1 MPSSEEGFLVRL
13 RTSGIQPGDSDETR
27 LQKSL
32 LVFATGLISLAS
44 TLWLFIYWQFGPQF
58 SATIPFVFQLLLI
71 GNLVIYLKSKKFNR
85 FRLTQLSM
93 ILLMPFVAQWSI
105 GSFIDASGISLW
117 GLLAPIG
124 AALIIGVRPSLVWFI
139 AYVLLVALSGAFDF
153 FLADSPTP
161 PTYRISMQTM
171 AFFFTL
177 NFIAVSTLV
186 YLMIRYATAEKQR
199 VRTLLEEAHLSL
211 QSAQARSEHLLLNI
225 LPSAIAERLKHE
237 NQTIADGFADVS
249 VMFADIVDFT
259 KMAEGMTP
267 QQVFSMLN
275 EIFSL
280 FDELAEKYGMEK
292 IKTIGDAY
300 MVAGGMADD
309 RCGNYTDALVDLA
322 LEIRDL
328 LRQNSQTRQMHLEVR
343 IGISTGPVVAGVV
356 GKKKFIYDL
365 WGDTVNLASR
375 ITDEGGPG
383 MIQVD
388 EATYRRL
395 RQRFD
400 FDAPRAVYLQGKG
413 NTMIYRVIGHK
424 SSLQSS

>member
-1 MPSSEEGFLVRL
+1 MQDSGGILAKL
-13 RTSGIQPGDSDETR
+13 RNSGVEPGDSDETR
-27 LQKSL
+27 LQKTL

-58 SATIPFVFQLLLI
+58 SATIPFIFQLLLI
-71 GNLVIYLKSKKFNR
+71 GNLVIYLKSGNFNL
-85 FRLTQLSM
+85 FSLTQLSFV
-93 ILLMPFVAQWSI
+93 LFMPFVAQWSL
-105 GSFIDASGISLW
+105 GSFIDASGVSLW

-124 AALIIGVRPSLVWFI
+124 AVLIIGAYPSLAWFI
-139 AYVLLVALSGAFDF
+139 AYVFLVALSGIFDYL
-153 FLADSPTP
+153 LADSVIS
-161 PTYRISMQTM
+161 PTYRISMQAM

-177 NFIAVSTLV
+177 NFVTVSTLA
-186 YLMIRYATAEKQR
+186 YLLIRYAM
-199 VRTLLEEAHLSL
+199 LERQKTRLQLEDAHTQL
-211 QSAQARSEHLLLNI
+211 QNAQERSERLLLNI
-225 LPSAIAERLKHE
+225 LPSQIAERLKHE

-259 KMAEGMTP
+259 RMAEGMTP

-280 FDELAEKYGMEK
+280 FDELAEKHGMEK

-300 MVAGGMADD
+300 MVVGGMGD
-309 RCGNYTDALVDLA
+309 RSGNYSDELVDLA
-322 LEIRDL
+322 LEMRDV
-328 LRQNSQTRQMHLEVR
+328 LRKDSQINRMRLEVR

-375 ITDEGGPG
+375 ITDEGSPG
-383 MIQVD
+383 VIQVD

-400 FDAPRAVYLQGKG
+400 FEEARTVHLQGKG
-413 NTMIYRVIGHK
+413 HTTVYRVVGRK
-424 SSLQSS
+424 PTV

>member
-1 MPSSEEGFLVRL
+1 MQASDEGILARL
-13 RTSGIQPGDSDETR
+13 RNSGIEPGDSDEIR

-58 SATIPFVFQLLLI
+58 SAMIPVIFQLLLI
-71 GNLVIYLKSKKFNR
+71 GNLLIYLKSQKFDR
-85 FRLTQLSM
+85 FRLTQLLT
-93 ILLMPFVAQWSI
+93 ILCMPFAAQW
-105 GSFIDASGISLW
+105 GMGGFIDASGISLW

-124 AALIIGVRPSLVWFI
+124 AALIVGARPSLIWFI
-139 AYVLLVALSGAFDF
+139 AYVLLVVLSGIFDF
-153 FLADSPTP
+153 FLAEGAAP
-161 PTYRISMQTM
+161 PTYRLSMQTM

-199 VRTLLEEAHLSL
+199 VRVLLEEAHQRL
-211 QSAQARSEHLLLNI
+211 QSAQARSERLLLNV
-225 LPSAIAERLKHE
+225 LPSTIAERLKHE

-249 VMFADIVDFT
+249 VMFVDIVDFT
-259 KMAEGMTP
+259 RMAEGMTP
-267 QQVFSMLN
+267 QQVFAMLN
-275 EIFSL
+275 DIFSR
-280 FDELAEKYGMEK
+280 FDELAEKHGMEK

-300 MVAGGMADD
+300 MVAGGMTND
-309 RCGNYTDALVDLA
+309 RCGNYTDALVNLA
-322 LEIRDL
+322 LEMRNL
-328 LRQNSQTRQMHLEVR
+328 LYEDSPTRQMHLEVR

-383 MIQVD
+383 MVQVD

-400 FDAPRAVYLQGKG
+400 FDEPRTVYLQGKG
-413 NTMIYRVIGHK
+413 NTTVYRVIGHK
-424 SSLQSS
+424 SA